1 MVFRRFDGSN
11 DGSSSARDEEVRWL
25 REQLQ
30 ESSGQLGRVRLE
42 LAALQRSVSTTV
54 AVATN
59 VRDDVRGGEI
69 PPNPSQTKT
78 GRHRIHGVH
87 KLAAGSSANLELHL
101 PKPSAELAAN
111 DPLARRPDEAQKKRI
126 ISTISRR
133 APFEG
138 SDEATLGRV
147 ADSMVPASFGAS
159 TDVLKEGD
167 DGDLAYWVSSGSL
180 EVLVGG
186 KVRATRATRSRL
198 SRRSI
203 ATSLRPH
210 LTPFFPTP
218 QPFLPPPRPLSHCTT
233 DTHPS
238 PSHPSPSHPPSPR
251 PFAPPPPPLA
261 ILIHTSPGR
270 SHSQQVDV
278 IKADALFGETAL
290 IYDLK
295 RNATVRATDGH

>member
-1 MVFRRFDGSN
+1 MAPPLMVFRRFDGSN

-101 PKPSAELAAN
+101 PKPSSELAAN

-147 ADSMVPASFGAS
+147 ADSMVPASFAAS

-186 KVRATRATRSRL
+186 KVRARDASDASDASAAGFRVGPL
-198 SRRSI
+198 P
-203 ATSLRPH
+203 LRCGPH

-238 PSHPSPSHPPSPR
+238 PSHPSPSQ
-251 PFAPPPPPLA
+251 PPPLA
-261 ILIHTSPGR
+261 PSPLPPLPWPFSFTPPLAVLIHSKSTSSKRMHSSAKRR
-270 SHSQQVDV
+270 SS
-278 IKADALFGETAL
+278 T
-290 IYDLK
+290 
-295 RNATVRATDGH
+295 T

>member
-54 AVATN
+54 AVATTL
-59 VRDDVRGGEI
+59 RDDVRGEES
-69 PPNPSQTKT
+69 PTNPSLTKT

-87 KLAAGSSANLELHL
+87 KFAAGSSANLELHL
-101 PKPSAELAAN
+101 PNSATD

-138 SDEATLGRV
+138 SDEDTLGRV

-186 KVRATRATRSRL
+186 KVRARHACDACDACERSRL
-198 SRRSI
+198 SI
-203 ATSLRPH
+203 ATPLRPH
-210 LTPFFPTP
+210 LSTSSTSSPLLAPSTPLAPSRTSPRTRTP
-218 QPFLPPPRPLSHCTT
+218 LHRHPPPF
-233 DTHPS
+233 S
-238 PSHPSPSHPPSPR
+238 PC
-251 PFAPPPPPLA
+251 PPPPPA
-261 ILIHTSPGR
+261 THTPDH
-270 SHSQQVDV
+270 SHSQRVDT
-278 IKADALFGETAL
+278 IHADALFGETAL

>member
-159 TDVLKEGD
+159 TDVLCEGD

-186 KVRATRATRSRL
+186 KVRATRATRAGERSRPSSPL
-198 SRRSI
+198 VPPSRI
-203 ATSLRPH
+203 
-210 LTPFFPTP
+210 F
-218 QPFLPPPRPLSHCTT
+218 SHCTT
-233 DTHPS
+233 APAAPRPTAPHPS
-238 PSHPSPSHPPSPR
+238 R
-251 PFAPPPPPLA
+251 LAPPLAPLPSPPPLA
-261 ILIHTSPGR
+261 ILQR
-270 SHSQQVDV
+270 VDT
-278 IKADALFGETAL
+278 IQADALFGQTAL

-295 RNATVRATDGH
+295 RDATVRATDGH

>member
-147 ADSMVPASFGAS
+147 ADSMVPASFGAA

-186 KVRATRATRSRL
+186 KVRARGASDASAAGFRVGPL
-198 SRRSI
+198 P
-203 ATSLRPH
+203 LRCAP
-210 LTPFFPTP
+210 TFPTP
-218 QPFLPPPRPLSHCTT
+218 HPFLPPS
-233 DTHPS
+233 S
-238 PSHPSPSHPPSPR
+238 PPST
-251 PFAPPPPPLA
+251 PLA
-261 ILIHTSPGR
+261 SSL
-270 SHSQQVDV
+270 
-278 IKADALFGETAL
+278 AL
-290 IYDLK
+290 
-295 RNATVRATDGH
+295 HH